1 MGFQRQYMDISN
13 TSIRILL
20 IDDLQLER
28 MQLGIRLK
36 QLGHTVEVAESGEK
50 ALDIYTS
57 FDPELVLLDISM
69 PVMDGFEVAQEIRSR
84 FKEWIPIIFLSSHEE
99 PEMIAKAIEMGGDD
113 YLVKPVNKMVLSA
126 KLNAMQRIADMR
138 RELKAVTAKLESV
151 NSNLQQQVN
160 EDGLTRIYNRRFI
173 DSELANMVNWHGR
186 HKLPLTVILLDVDY
200 FKLYNDNYGHI
211 EGDLCLQ
218 KIASRLD
225 RSFVRTGEVVGRYGG
240 EEFVVILSNANV
252 DYAEKQAERVGRLIE
267 ELSITHEKSEVSSC
281 VTVSQGVC
289 SFVPS
294 GQEALEAIFQEA
306 DILLYE
312 AKQNG
317 RNQFVSNRDKSSR

>member
-1 MGFQRQYMDISN
+1 MRGIGFVWFAVESEYRASLVHLFEMCVWRYSLDQRQRCAS
-13 TSIRILL
+13 TSLFLRL
-20 IDDLQLER
+20 IMR
-28 MQLGIRLK
+28 
-36 QLGHTVEVAESGEK
+36 
-50 ALDIYTS
+50 
-57 FDPELVLLDISM
+57 
-69 PVMDGFEVAQEIRSR
+69 GF
-84 FKEWIPIIFLSSHEE
+84 
-99 PEMIAKAIEMGGDD
+99 
-113 YLVKPVNKMVLSA
+113 
-126 KLNAMQRIADMR
+126 
-138 RELKAVTAKLESV
+138 
-151 NSNLQQQVN
+151 
-160 EDGLTRIYNRRFI
+160 
-173 DSELANMVNWHGR
+173 
-186 HKLPLTVILLDVDY
+186 
-200 FKLYNDNYGHI
+200 
-211 EGDLCLQ
+211 
-218 KIASRLD
+218 AS
-225 RSFVRTGEVVGRYGG
+225 VGRYGG

>member
-1 MGFQRQYMDISN
+1 MEISN

-20 IDDLQLER
+20 VDDLQLER

-36 QLGHTVEVAESGEK
+36 QLGHTVEVVESGAQ
-50 ALDIYTS
+50 ALEVYTS

-84 FKEWIPIIFLSSHEE
+84 FKDWVPIIFLSSHEE

-126 KLNAMQRIADMR
+126 KLKAMQRIADMR

-173 DSELANMVNWHGR
+173 DSELAKMVTWHGR
-186 HKLPLTVILLDVDY
+186 HGLPLTVVLLDVDY

-211 EGDLCLQ
+211 EGDQCLQ

-225 RSFVRTGEVVGRYGG
+225 SSFVRAGEVVGRYGG
-240 EEFVVILSNANV
+240 EEFVVILSNSGV
-252 DYAEKQAERVGRLIE
+252 DYAEKQAERIGRAIE
-267 ELSITHEKSEVSSC
+267 ELSITHEKSSVSDF
-281 VTVSQGVC
+281 VTASQGVY
-289 SFVPS
+289 SFVPKGNES
-294 GQEALEAIFQEA
+294 LEFIFQQA
-306 DILLYE
+306 DVLLYE

-317 RNQFVSNRDKSSR
+317 RNRFVSNKGR

>member
-1 MGFQRQYMDISN
+1 MEISN

-20 IDDLQLER
+20 VDDLQLER

-36 QLGHTVEVAESGEK
+36 QLGHTVEVVESGEK
-50 ALDIYTS
+50 ALEIYTS

-69 PVMDGFEVAQEIRSR
+69 PVMDGFEVAHEIRAR
-84 FKEWIPIIFLSSHEE
+84 FKDWVPIIFLSSHEE

-126 KLNAMQRIADMR
+126 KLKAMQRIADMR

-151 NSNLQQQVN
+151 NLNLQQQVN

-173 DSELANMVNWHGR
+173 DSELKTMVTWHGR
-186 HKLPLTVILLDVDY
+186 HSLPLTVILLDVDF

-211 EGDLCLQ
+211 EGDQCLQ

-225 RSFVRTGEVVGRYGG
+225 SSFVRAGEVVGRYGG
-240 EEFVVILSNANV
+240 EEFVVILSNADV
-252 DYAEKQAERVGRLIE
+252 DYAEKQADRIRRLIVD
-267 ELSITHEKSEVSSC
+267 LAVQHKKSTVSDY
-281 VTVSQGVC
+281 VTVSQGVY
-289 SFVPS
+289 SFIPT
-294 GQEALEAIFQEA
+294 GQESLENIFQRA
-306 DILLYE
+306 DVLLYQS
-312 AKQNG
+312 KQNG
-317 RNQFVSNRDKSSR
+317 RNQFVSNKSN